1 VTAVFEIIRKA
12 SRFTDDL
19 HQVIAYADSI
29 SEAQALAHD
38 YQVNYYGTS
47 AYVTFRRAGDS
58 TPTVPGSDFGI
69 AYFDMTIE
77 GFEGERFV
85 VAKLRRL
92 SSPPVLVGSVSD
104 PMASALGRLV
114 DIIRLGKE
122 SRNYQDLM
130 AIESALAPEYLVS
143 AEVEWAEY
151 ERVICRALGVE
162 HLEPILTTTPSPSN
176 GRLPHPSVT
185 FHEAEMNTLPYLVAR
200 AGRIYGSPAPV
211 LLTWAHEQESALE
224 RLRDVFRVG
233 TKGQMFRDFVEG
245 GRKRGKSEAEIV
257 EEWKGC
263 EQEVVQQMRGGL
275 PWS

>member
-1 VTAVFEIIRKA
+1 VTAVFEIVKKA
-12 SRFTDDL
+12 SRFTDNP

-58 TPTVPGSDFGI
+58 TPTVPGSDFSI
-69 AYFDMTIE
+69 AYCNMTVE

-85 VAKLRRL
+85 VAKLRRV
-92 SSPPVLVGSVSD
+92 SSPPVQVGTVSD

-114 DIIRLGKE
+114 DIVRLGKE
-122 SRNYQDLM
+122 SRNYRDLK
-130 AIESALAPEYLVS
+130 AIESALAPEYMVS

-151 ERVICRALGVE
+151 ERVIGRVLGVE
-162 HLEPILTTTPSPSN
+162 HHEPTLTTTPSPSN
-176 GRLPHPSVT
+176 GRLPYLSVI

-200 AGRIYGSPAPV
+200 AGRIFGSPAPV
-211 LLTWAHEQESALE
+211 FLTWGHERESALE
-224 RLRDVFRVG
+224 RLRDVFRIGVQ
-233 TKGQMFRDFVEG
+233 GQAFRDFVEA
-245 GRKRGKSEAEIV
+245 GRKQGMTEAEIV

-263 EQEVVQQMRGGL
+263 EQADFWAAQRGK
-275 PWS
+275 